1 MKNLL
6 KFAFA
11 LFLSLSFFACSNED
25 SEQTNEE
32 LSTIEEILVEMKA
45 MATEEN
51 KVVKFDV
58 TYVDGLYKSEVTELV
73 DVFEYQF
80 QNGYSNRM
88 SGGVTVECSDGTTT
102 NCSGENEGSCVGA
115 AVKACLDKGECAN
128 VCPASIS
135 IAP

>member
-1 MKNLL
+1 MKTLL

-11 LFLSLSFFACSNED
+11 LFLSLSFVSCSNED
-25 SEQTNEE
+25 SEQPNEE
-32 LSTIEEILVEMKA
+32 LSSIENILIEMKA

-58 TYVDGLYKSEVTELV
+58 TYVDGLYKSEVTGLV

-102 NCSGENEGSCVGA
+102 NCSGENEGACVGA
-115 AVKACLDKGECAN
+115 AIKACLDAGECAN
-128 VCPASIS
+128 VCPASLS
-135 IAP
+135 MAP